1 MFTDRSRALI
11 LVKSFRPMF
20 TRVPNKNG
28 GIGPDRIALEVD
40 ELKVHGSL
48 GESVWG
54 HPVDV
59 IKDRD
64 IAEWCKGLADPHG
77 GG

>member
-1 MFTDRSRALI
+1 
-11 LVKSFRPMF
+11 MF

-54 HPVDV
+54 HPLDV
-59 IKDRD
+59 VKDRD
-64 IAEWCKGLADPHG
+64 IAEWCKGLTDPHG